1 MKMHPPNMRSE
12 RVRDPDHLLRRIE
25 IMSAQSNRSPRRPK
39 ASKKLGP
46 AARPDGCPLWL
57 WNGRYWANKIRGRM
71 YYFGAADELKGAL
84 DRYERERPYLE
95 AGRTPPEES
104 SHEGQHVT
112 MADLCNHFLTS
123 KLHKLENG
131 ELAASTFDDYRQTC
145 DKVINHFGRSRRV
158 DELTPT
164 DFQLFRQEMARTVR
178 LVTLRNDINR
188 IKILFR
194 FGQKLAMHSARRS
207 ADARLSRRLTM
218 PTCAS

>member
-1 MKMHPPNMRSE
+1 
-12 RVRDPDHLLRRIE
+12 
-25 IMSAQSNRSPRRPK
+25 
-39 ASKKLGP
+39 
-46 AARPDGCPLWL
+46 
-57 WNGRYWANKIRGRM
+57 M

-104 SHEGQHVT
+104 PHQGQHVT

-158 DELTPT
+158 DESHAHGFSVVSSGNGKDREVGDT
-164 DFQLFRQEMARTVR
+164 
-178 LVTLRNDINR
+178 
-188 IKILFR
+188 
-194 FGQKLAMHSARRS
+194 QK
-207 ADARLSRRLTM
+207 
-218 PTCAS
+218 